1 MPKVEM
7 WSELQGIWSIPD
19 FRRLFLA
26 RVVSNIGNGMA
37 PIALAF
43 GVLELPGGDAG
54 SLSVVTTF
62 HMIPLVLFMLVGG
75 VAADR
80 FGRARLVGLT
90 DIFGAIF
97 VSLSAF
103 SFLFD
108 FASVPLLAFNG
119 FVFGVLNALWY
130 PAFTG
135 LMPQIVP
142 SEKLQSA
149 NSSLGVGANL
159 SYTIGASVAGITVA
173 TFGSGWAIMIDA
185 ASFAIAGALVFGL
198 RHLDS
203 VAVTDEE
210 TEQESM
216 MTQLRDGWVEFS
228 SRQWLVIVVIAYA
241 FFHMAFEG
249 FLGVIAPVQVKEA
262 LGGSRD
268 MGIMMAGWGFGS
280 VMGTIAAFRLR
291 PQRALLLAVG
301 VIPVMSF
308 WMFALAVPMPLWFLV
323 FAAFSAGVALDLF
336 YANWITTLQIHIPP
350 EAMSRVGAYDAVG
363 SLAFAPIGL
372 FLAGPLTHVVGAQT
386 ALVIAGSIALCAALA
401 PLLSRQVRTLERGNS

>member
-1 MPKVEM
+1 MSNAKLWVE
-7 WSELQGIWSIPD
+7 LTDIWKIPN
-19 FRRLFLA
+19 FRRFFFA
-26 RVVSNIGNGMA
+26 RFVSNIGNGMA

-54 SLSVVTTF
+54 SLSVVTTA

-90 DIFGAIF
+90 DMIGAVF
-97 VSLSAF
+97 VSLSAL
-103 SFLFD
+103 SFFFD

-119 FVFGVLNALWY
+119 FVFGALNALWY

-142 SEKLQSA
+142 TEKLQSA

-159 SYTIGASVAGITVA
+159 AYTLGASGAGIIVA
-173 TFGSGWAIMIDA
+173 TFGSGWAIMVDA
-185 ASFAIAGALVFGL
+185 VSFAVAGILVFSM
-198 RHLDS
+198 RALDRA
-203 VAVTDEE
+203 AVPEDVNER
-210 TEQESM
+210 QSM
-216 MTQLRDGWVEFS
+216 TTQLREGWVEFS
-228 SRQWLVIVVIAYA
+228 SRQWLVIVVVAYA

-262 LGGSRD
+262 LNGSRD

-280 VMGTIAAFRLR
+280 LMGTVAAFRLR
-291 PQRALLLAVG
+291 PRRALLLAVG
-301 VIPVMSF
+301 VIPVMSL
-308 WMFALAVPMPLWFLV
+308 WMFSLAVPLPLWFLV
-323 FAAFSAGVALDLF
+323 FTAFCAGIALDLF
-336 YANWITTLQIHIPP
+336 YANWITTLQVHIPA
-350 EAMSRVGAYDAVG
+350 ESMSRVGAYDAFG

-372 FLAGPLTHVVGAQT
+372 FLAGPLTHAVGPRT
-386 ALVIAGSIALCAALA
+386 ALIVAGSIALTAALA
-401 PLLSRQVRTLERGNS
+401 PLFSQQVRTLDRGNS